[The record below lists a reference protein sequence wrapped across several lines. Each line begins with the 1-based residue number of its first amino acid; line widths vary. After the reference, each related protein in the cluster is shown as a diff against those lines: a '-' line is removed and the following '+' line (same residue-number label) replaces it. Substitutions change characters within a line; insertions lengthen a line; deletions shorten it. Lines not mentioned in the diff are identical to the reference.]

1 MPSQVKSW
9 PIGHSRGL
17 FGADYL
23 FICSPRPTF
32 ITASRRRGS
41 TPGAGRSG
49 QSLARA
55 APLVISFAWGPTPTR
70 AAGADSPG
78 QPNAA
83 AALGAPARHPN
94 AVAALGAPAGRSGRR
109 RKTAAWM
116 TPVSLPRDEQHTRA
130 RGLGGRLGLRAQFID
145 DDRQNRDRRNGENR
159 AHQPEERPA
168 DQQRDD
174 DRDGADADAPLHD
187 LRH

>member
-1 MPSQVKSW
+1 MANRPFTRLIRELIIYLSARGGPPLSRHLGAVAQGCRPLARRRLSS
-9 PIGHSRGL
+9 HSRG
-17 FGADYL
+17 AQ
-23 FICSPRPTF
+23 P
-32 ITASRRRGS
+32 
-41 TPGAGRSG
+41 
-49 QSLARA
+49 
-55 APLVISFAWGPTPTR
+55 PTR
-70 AAGADSPG
+70 AGGADSPG
-78 QPNAA
+78 HPNAA
-83 AALGAPARHPN
+83 AVLGAPARHPN